1 MTGLAK
7 VTAAADMA
15 RKSNQ
20 PFLPRKTDLR
30 GAEEAYKTD
39 HPTANTQ
46 NQPSECQNLLL
57 KWALIIGE
65 IEACC

>member
-7 VTAAADMA
+7 MAVVAAMI

-20 PFLPRKTDLR
+20 PFLPPKTDFR

-39 HPTANTQ
+39 HTTANTQ
-46 NQPSECQNLLL
+46 NQPSGCQNLLL

-65 IEACC
+65 IEVCC